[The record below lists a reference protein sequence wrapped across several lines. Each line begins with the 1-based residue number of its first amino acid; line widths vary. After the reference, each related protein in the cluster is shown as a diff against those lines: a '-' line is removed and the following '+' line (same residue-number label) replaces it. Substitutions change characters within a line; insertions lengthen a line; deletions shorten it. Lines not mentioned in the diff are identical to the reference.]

1 MSLAP
6 PRVAGAVAVS
16 AAGGAAPPPAV
27 RLTGIRKAFP
37 GVQAIRAATLAVLP
51 GEIHALVGENGAGKS
66 TLIKV
71 ITGAHRP
78 DGGALEL
85 FGVATSLSSPAAG
98 LRAGVAA
105 IYQELSVV
113 PAMSVRDNLFLGCEP
128 ARAGIVDRVA
138 ETRRARAILSRLGM
152 ALDLDA
158 EVRNLGVAQQQLVE
172 IAKALLRAARVLIL
186 DEPTAAL
193 SGHEAE
199 RLFAVLDELR
209 RDGIAVLYISHRL
222 EEVLRLADRTTIMR
236 DGETLGTWPA
246 GSLTREEIIERMVG
260 RPLTEEY
267 PPRGDA
273 AIAEELLAVEG
284 LYGRGVR
291 GVSFAVRR
299 GEVLGLA
306 GLVGAGRTELARLV
320 FGADRRSGGT
330 VRLAGRELA
339 LSSPRNA
346 IRAGI
351 CLLTEDRKAQGL
363 VLGRSARENFAL
375 PNLGRWSRW
384 GWLRLGAE
392 RAAFARHV
400 AALGLRVSGERQT
413 AGQLSGGNQQKLL
426 IARWLETQSEV
437 VIFDEPTRGV
447 DVGAR
452 YDIYLLIRELARR
465 GKAIV
470 IISSELPEVLGV
482 CDRIL
487 VMREGRVTGEI
498 TDVAGATQERLLELA
513 VA

>member
-1 MSLAP
+1 
-6 PRVAGAVAVS
+6 VS
-16 AAGGAAPPPAV
+16 AAALPAQPPVPAV
-27 RLTGIRKAFP
+27 RLAGIEKAFP
-37 GVQAIRAATLAVLP
+37 GVRAIRSASLELRP

-78 DGGALEL
+78 DRGTLEL
-85 FGVATSLSSPAAG
+85 FGKRARLASPAAG

-105 IYQELSVV
+105 IYQELALV
-113 PAMSVRDNLFLGCEP
+113 PAMSVRDNLFLGREP
-128 ARAGIVDRVA
+128 ARAGVVDRA
-138 ETRRARAILSRLGM
+138 TETQRAREALSRLGM
-152 ALDLDA
+152 AIDLDA
-158 EVRNLGVAQQQLVE
+158 EVRSLGVAQQQFVE
-172 IAKALLRAARVLIL
+172 IVKALERAARVLIL

-193 SGHEAE
+193 SGHETE
-199 RLFAVLDELR
+199 RLFAVLAELR
-209 RDGIAVLYISHRL
+209 RRGIAILYISHRL
-222 EEVLRLADRTTIMR
+222 EEVLRIADRTTIMR

-246 GSLTREEIIERMVG
+246 GALTREEIVERMVG
-260 RPLTEEY
+260 RPLTDEY
-267 PPRGDA
+267 PVKRGA
-273 AIAEELLAVEG
+273 ALGDELLAVENLCG
-284 LYGRGVR
+284 GAVK

-299 GEVLGLA
+299 GEVLGIA
-306 GLVGAGRTELARLV
+306 GLVGSGRTELARLI

-330 VRLAGRELA
+330 IRLAGQELVIE
-339 LSSPRNA
+339 SPRDA

-363 VLGRSARENFAL
+363 LLGRSAKENFAL

-384 GWLRLGAE
+384 GWLRLALE
-392 RAAFARHV
+392 RTAFARHV
-400 AALGLRVSGERQT
+400 AALGLKVSGERQT

-426 IARWLETQSEV
+426 IARWLETDSLV

-452 YDIYLLIRELARR
+452 YEIYLLIHELARR
-465 GKAIV
+465 GKAII

-482 CDRIL
+482 CGRIL
-487 VMREGRVTGEI
+487 VMRDGLLTGEI
-498 TDVAGATQERLLELA
+498 TDVAGATQEQLLELA

>member
-1 MSLAP
+1 MSAGDHAQ
-6 PRVAGAVAVS
+6 RSVA
-16 AAGGAAPPPAV
+16 AV
-27 RLTGIRKAFP
+27 RLAGIHKAFP
-37 GVQAIRAATLAVLP
+37 GVRAIRSATLELLG
-51 GEIHALVGENGAGKS
+51 GEIHAIVGENGAGKS

-71 ITGAHRP
+71 ITGAHAP
-78 DGGALEL
+78 DGGVLEL
-85 FGVATSLSSPAAG
+85 YGEPARLSSPAAG
-98 LRAGVAA
+98 LDAGVAA
-105 IYQELSVV
+105 IYQELALV
-113 PAMSVRDNLFLGCEP
+113 PAMSVRDNLFLGREP
-128 ARAGIVDRVA
+128 ARLGFVDRAA
-138 ETRRARAILSRLGM
+138 ETRRARAVLARLGVTI
-152 ALDLDA
+152 DLDA
-158 EVRNLGVAQQQLVE
+158 AVRDLGVAQQQFVE
-172 IAKALLRAARVLIL
+172 IAKALEREARVLIL

-199 RLFAVLDELR
+199 RLFAVLAELR

-222 EEVLRLADRTTIMR
+222 EEVLRIADRTTIMR
-236 DGETLGTWPA
+236 DGETLGTWDA
-246 GSLTREEIIERMVG
+246 GTLTREEIVEKMVG
-260 RPLTEEY
+260 RPLTDEY
-267 PPRGDA
+267 PTKGGAPLG
-273 AIAEELLAVEG
+273 EELLAVDD
-284 LYGRGVR
+284 LRGGPVR

-299 GEVLGLA
+299 GEILGLA

-330 VRLAGRELA
+330 VRRAGRALA
-339 LSSPRNA
+339 LASPRDA

-363 VLGRSARENFAL
+363 LLGRSALENFAL
-375 PNLGRWSRW
+375 PNLGRFSRR
-384 GWLRLGAE
+384 GWLRLGEE

-400 AALGLRVSGERQT
+400 AALGLRVAGEWQT

-426 IARWLETQSEV
+426 IARWLETASQV

-452 YDIYLLIRELARR
+452 YEIYLLIHELARQ

-487 VMREGRVTGEI
+487 VMRDGRVTGEI

>member
-1 MSLAP
+1 M
-6 PRVAGAVAVS
+6 S
-16 AAGGAAPPPAV
+16 AAARPAEPIVPAV
-27 RLTGIRKAFP
+27 RLAGIEKTFP
-37 GVQAIRAATLAVLP
+37 GVRAIRSANLELLA

-71 ITGAHRP
+71 ITGAHRA
-78 DGGALEL
+78 DRGEVDL
-85 FGVATSLSSPAAG
+85 FGRAVRLASPAEG

-105 IYQELSVV
+105 IYQELALV
-113 PAMSVRDNLFLGCEP
+113 PAMSVRDNLFLGREP
-128 ARAGIVDRVA
+128 ARAGVVDRAA
-138 ETRRARAILSRLGM
+138 ETRQAHETLGRLGM
-152 ALDLDA
+152 TIDLDA
-158 EVRNLGVAQQQLVE
+158 DVRSLGVAQQQFVE
-172 IAKALLRAARVLIL
+172 IAKALLREARVLIL

-193 SGHEAE
+193 SGHESE
-199 RLFAVLDELR
+199 RLFTVLAELR
-209 RDGIAVLYISHRL
+209 HAGIAVLYISHRL
-222 EEVLRLADRTTIMR
+222 EEVLRIADRTTIMR

-246 GSLTREEIIERMVG
+246 GALTREQIVERMVG
-260 RPLTEEY
+260 RPLTDEY
-267 PPRGDA
+267 PRDRGSALGDV
-273 AIAEELLAVEG
+273 LLAVEA
-284 LYGRGVR
+284 LRGGAVK

-299 GEVLGLA
+299 GEILGIA

-330 VRLAGRELA
+330 IRLAGREVA
-339 LSSPRNA
+339 IRSPRDA

-363 VLGRSARENFAL
+363 LLGRSALENFAL
-375 PNLGRWSRW
+375 PNLGRWTRW
-384 GWLRLGAE
+384 GWLRLALE

-400 AALGLRVSGERQT
+400 AALGLKVSGARQT

-426 IARWLETQSEV
+426 IARWLETDSQV

-452 YDIYLLIRELARR
+452 YEIYLLIHELARR
-465 GKAIV
+465 GKAIL

-487 VMREGRVTGEI
+487 VMRKGRVTGEV
-498 TDVAGATQERLLELA
+498 TDVAGATQEQLLALA

>member
-1 MSLAP
+1 MNAGTTP
-6 PRVAGAVAVS
+6 PT
-16 AAGGAAPPPAV
+16 AAPPAV
-27 RLTGIRKAFP
+27 RLVGIHKAFP
-37 GVQAIRAATLAVLP
+37 GVRAIRAANLSALP

-78 DGGALEL
+78 DGGELEL
-85 FGVATSLSSPAAG
+85 FGAPAVLASPAAG

-105 IYQELSVV
+105 IYQELALV
-113 PAMSVRDNLFLGCEP
+113 PAMSVRDNLFLGREP
-128 ARAGIVDRVA
+128 AHAGIVDRAA
-138 ETRRARAILSRLGM
+138 ETRRARAVLSRLGM

-158 EVRNLGVAQQQLVE
+158 EVRTLGVAQQQFVE
-172 IAKALLRAARVLIL
+172 IAKALLREARVLIL

-199 RLFAVLDELR
+199 RLFAVLGELR
-209 RDGIAVLYISHRL
+209 RAGIAVLYISHRL
-222 EEVLRLADRTTIMR
+222 EEVLRLADQTTIMR

-246 GSLTREEIIERMVG
+246 GALTREEIIERMVG
-260 RPLTEEY
+260 RPLTDEY
-267 PPRGDA
+267 PPRGGATIGD
-273 AIAEELLAVEG
+273 ELLRVEALAGGAVK
-284 LYGRGVR
+284 
-291 GVSFAVRR
+291 GVSFTLRR

-330 VRLAGRELA
+330 VRLAGRRLA
-339 LSSPRNA
+339 LASPRYA

-363 VLGRSARENFAL
+363 LLGRSALENFAL

-384 GWLRLGAE
+384 GWLRLGVE

-426 IARWLETQSEV
+426 LARWLETESEV

-452 YDIYLLIRELARR
+452 YDIYVLIHELARR
-465 GKAIV
+465 GKAIL

-498 TDVAGATQERLLELA
+498 TNVAGATQERLLELA

>member
-1 MSLAP
+1 MN
-6 PRVAGAVAVS
+6 
-16 AAGGAAPPPAV
+16 AAGRPAESHVPAV
-27 RLTGIRKAFP
+27 RLAGIEKAFA
-37 GVQAIRAATLAVLP
+37 GVRAIRAATLELAT

-78 DGGALEL
+78 DRGTLEL
-85 FGVATSLSSPAAG
+85 FGRTARLASPADG

-105 IYQELSVV
+105 IYQELALV
-113 PAMSVRDNLFLGCEP
+113 PAMSVRDNLFLGREP
-128 ARAGIVDRVA
+128 ARAGIVDRAA
-138 ETRRARAILSRLGM
+138 ETRLARAVLARLGM

-158 EVRNLGVAQQQLVE
+158 AVRTLGVAQQQFVE
-172 IAKALLRAARVLIL
+172 IAKALLREARVLIL

-199 RLFAVLDELR
+199 RLFAVLAELR
-209 RDGIAVLYISHRL
+209 RAGIAVLYISHRL
-222 EEVLRLADRTTIMR
+222 EEVQRIADRTTIMR
-236 DGETLGTWPA
+236 DGETLGTWSTSA
-246 GSLTREEIIERMVG
+246 LSREAIVERMVG
-260 RPLTEEY
+260 RPLTDEY
-267 PPRGDA
+267 PPKGGGA
-273 AIAEELLAVEG
+273 AGEVLLAVDS
-284 LYGRGVR
+284 LRGGAVK

-299 GEVLGLA
+299 GEVLGIA

-320 FGADRRSGGT
+320 FGADRRDGGT
-330 VRLAGRELA
+330 IRLAGRELA
-339 LSSPRNA
+339 IGSPRDA

-363 VLGRSARENFAL
+363 LLGRSALENFAL
-375 PNLGRWSRW
+375 PNLGRWSRL
-384 GWLRLGAE
+384 GWLRLAVE
-392 RAAFARHV
+392 RTAFARRV
-400 AALGLRVSGERQT
+400 AALDLKVSGDRQP
-413 AGQLSGGNQQKLL
+413 AGELSGGTQQKLL
-426 IARWLETQSEV
+426 IARWLETASEV

-452 YDIYLLIRELARR
+452 YEIYLLIHELARH

-498 TDVAGATQERLLELA
+498 TDVAAATQEQLLALA

>member
-1 MSLAP
+1 MSAGDHAQ
-6 PRVAGAVAVS
+6 RSVA
-16 AAGGAAPPPAV
+16 AV
-27 RLTGIRKAFP
+27 RLAGIHKAFP
-37 GVQAIRAATLAVLP
+37 GVRAIRSATLELLS

-71 ITGAHRP
+71 ITGAHAP
-78 DGGALEL
+78 DGGVLEL
-85 FGVATSLSSPAAG
+85 YGEPARLSSPAAG
-98 LRAGVAA
+98 LDAGVAA
-105 IYQELSVV
+105 IYQELALV
-113 PAMSVRDNLFLGCEP
+113 PAMSVRDNLFLGREP
-128 ARAGIVDRVA
+128 ARLGFVDRAA
-138 ETRRARAILSRLGM
+138 ETRRAHAVLARLGVTV
-152 ALDLDA
+152 DLDA
-158 EVRNLGVAQQQLVE
+158 AVRDLGVAQQQFVE
-172 IAKALLRAARVLIL
+172 IAKALEREARVLIL

-199 RLFAVLDELR
+199 RLFAVLAELR
-209 RDGIAVLYISHRL
+209 RGGIAVLYISHRL
-222 EEVLRLADRTTIMR
+222 EEVLRIADRTTIMR
-236 DGETLGTWPA
+236 DGETLGTWSTSA
-246 GSLTREEIIERMVG
+246 LTREEIVEKMVG
-260 RPLTEEY
+260 RPLTDEY
-267 PPRGDA
+267 PGKGGAPLG
-273 AIAEELLAVEG
+273 EELLAVDD
-284 LYGRGVR
+284 LRGGPVR

-299 GEVLGLA
+299 GEILGLA

-330 VRLAGRELA
+330 IRLAGRALA
-339 LSSPRNA
+339 LASPRDA

-363 VLGRSARENFAL
+363 LLGRSALENFAL
-375 PNLGRWSRW
+375 PNLGRFSRH
-384 GWLRLGAE
+384 GWLRLGEE

-400 AALGLRVSGERQT
+400 AALGLRVAGEWQT

-426 IARWLETQSEV
+426 IARWLETASQV

-452 YDIYLLIRELARR
+452 YEIYLLIHELARQ

>member
-1 MSLAP
+1 MSAGDHAQ
-6 PRVAGAVAVS
+6 RSVA
-16 AAGGAAPPPAV
+16 AV
-27 RLTGIRKAFP
+27 RLAGIHKAFP
-37 GVQAIRAATLAVLP
+37 GVRAIRSATLELLG
-51 GEIHALVGENGAGKS
+51 GEIHAIVGENGAGKS

-71 ITGAHRP
+71 ITGAHAP
-78 DGGALEL
+78 DGGVLEL
-85 FGVATSLSSPAAG
+85 YGEPARLSSPAAG
-98 LRAGVAA
+98 LDAGVAA
-105 IYQELSVV
+105 IYQELALV
-113 PAMSVRDNLFLGCEP
+113 PAMSVRDNLFLGREP
-128 ARAGIVDRVA
+128 ARLGFVDRAA
-138 ETRRARAILSRLGM
+138 ETRRARAVLARLGVTI
-152 ALDLDA
+152 DLDA
-158 EVRNLGVAQQQLVE
+158 AVRDLGVAQQQFVE
-172 IAKALLRAARVLIL
+172 IAKALEREARVLIL

-199 RLFAVLDELR
+199 RLFAVLAELR

-222 EEVLRLADRTTIMR
+222 EEVLRIADRTTIMR
-236 DGETLGTWPA
+236 DGETLGTWDA
-246 GSLTREEIIERMVG
+246 GTLTREEIVEKMVG
-260 RPLTEEY
+260 RPLTDEY
-267 PPRGDA
+267 PTKGGAPLG
-273 AIAEELLAVEG
+273 EELLAVDD
-284 LYGRGVR
+284 LRGGPVR

-299 GEVLGLA
+299 GEILGLA

-330 VRLAGRELA
+330 VRLAGRALA
-339 LSSPRNA
+339 LASPRDA

-363 VLGRSARENFAL
+363 LLGRSALENFAL
-375 PNLGRWSRW
+375 PNLGRFSRR
-384 GWLRLGAE
+384 GWLRLGEE
-392 RAAFARHV
+392 RAAFALHV
-400 AALGLRVSGERQT
+400 AALGLRVAGEWQT

-426 IARWLETQSEV
+426 IARWLETASQV

-452 YDIYLLIRELARR
+452 YEIYLLIHELARQ

-487 VMREGRVTGEI
+487 VMRDGRVTGEI